1 MTVALEVRCSIQLS
15 YGRMGPSLL
24 DGEGGLQCGLA
35 RESLE
40 QERHG
45 RGALLR
51 NLDSPSS
58 GHHLPVHFEEGLN

>member
-1 MTVALEVRCSIQLS
+1 
-15 YGRMGPSLL
+15 MGPSLL